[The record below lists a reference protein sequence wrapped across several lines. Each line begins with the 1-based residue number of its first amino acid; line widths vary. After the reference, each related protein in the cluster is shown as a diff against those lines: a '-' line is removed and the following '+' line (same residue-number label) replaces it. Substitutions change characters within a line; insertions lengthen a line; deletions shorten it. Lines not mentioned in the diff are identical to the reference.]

1 MKLKK
6 LITYSLLFAPSFM
19 MAQKHIQQ
27 PQYPDSGFINKA
39 EAKNKMVNGKKEGKW
54 VEQLKKG
61 GDTTKPFYRL
71 VVYKSGK
78 LNGIARYYYA
88 NGTEY
93 EEEAYTNGTRNG
105 VTKEFDSRKHL
116 VKETPYINDTI
127 NGVVKDFNA
136 DGSLKKETLYY
147 KGKEG
152 ISKSH

>member
-1 MKLKK
+1 MKLKAIVLPVFLMGISVSVK
-6 LITYSLLFAPSFM
+6 
-19 MAQKHIQQ
+19 AQKHAHTEA
-27 PQYPDSGFINKA
+27 YDSGFTNKA

-54 VEQLKKG
+54 VEEFKNT
-61 GDTTKPFYRL
+61 GDTTKPIYRL
-71 VVYKSGK
+71 AVYKSGK

-136 DGSLKKETLYY
+136 DGTLKKETLYY